1 MVKLTPELIQQSVQR
16 MNPVKD
22 RELILRGYKIPVI
35 ENMGA
40 TLDQFDTIDLSEN
53 DVRKLDGFP
62 LLKRLKCLILNNNRI
77 VRISEHLEQNLPNLE
92 TLILTGNM
100 ILELGDLDSLATIPK
115 LQVMSLL
122 HNPVTARPHYRLYL
136 IFKLPNLK
144 LLDFRKVKLK
154 ERKEAE
160 SLFKSRKGKEI
171 QREIQRKAKTSM
183 ADAVKKHGPSQ
194 EEMRAIREAIA
205 KATSLEE
212 VERLNRL
219 LQAGQIP
226 GRIAQNNVEEIQEG
240 NQEGEEEE
248 EEEEED
254 EMNGH

>member
-40 TLDQFDTIDLSEN
+40 TLDQFDTIDFSEN
-53 DVRKLDGFP
+53 DIRKLDGFP
-62 LLKRLKCLILNNNRI
+62 LLKRLKCLLLNNNRI
-77 VRISEHLEQNLPNLE
+77 VRLSEHLEQHVPNLE
-92 TLILTGNM
+92 TLVLTGNM
-100 ILELGDLDSLATIPK
+100 LMELGDLDPLASLTK
-115 LQVMSLL
+115 LQVVSLL
-122 HNPVTARPHYRLYL
+122 HNPVTARPHYRAYL
-136 IFKLPNLK
+136 IFKLPNLR
-144 LLDFRKVKLK
+144 LLDFHKVKLK

-160 SLFKSRKGKEI
+160 SLFKSKKGKEL
-171 QREIQRKAKTSM
+171 QREIQRKAKTSV
-183 ADAVKKHGPSQ
+183 AEGVKLHGPSQ

-226 GRIAQNNVEEIQEG
+226 GRIQSLIAESVPQPG
-240 NQEGEEEE
+240 GENI
-248 EEEEED
+248 EEEED
-254 EMNGH
+254 DEEMNGH